1 MHYIRVL
8 VLLTSL
14 LLLTKPA
21 FANVLTP
28 ADDQSYH
35 DLNIKMLVI
44 ADDLYTLISNRPATA
59 APDCLIELAFKFD
72 AVQSDLHTIGTLVG
86 LAANMADKTDELR
99 VMHYLSL
106 ASWGF
111 LEQLKYH
118 RLILSSIVG
127 KCSGD
132 DAVSKSQEISHTWSD
147 AATLVQSTIKKIGG
161 SPP

>member
-14 LLLTKPA
+14 LLLTKSA

-35 DLNIKMLVI
+35 DLDIKMLAI
-44 ADDLYTLISNRPATA
+44 ADGLYTLISDQPATA
-59 APDCLIELAFKFD
+59 APDCLTELAFKFD

-99 VMHYLSL
+99 VMHYLSDL
-106 ASWGF
+106 GF
-111 LEQLKYH
+111 S
-118 RLILSSIVG
+118 RAI
-127 KCSGD
+127 
-132 DAVSKSQEISHTWSD
+132 EIS
-147 AATLVQSTIKKIGG
+147 STYT
-161 SPP
+161 